1 MDLKSCRTPLS
12 LLCLQYIYKW
22 AEVCVGSRRQGQH
35 GQGTDGSS
43 YSPDEL
49 SCQEVIGSVESR
61 GGDAL

>member
-1 MDLKSCRTPLS
+1 M
-12 LLCLQYIYKW
+12 
-22 AEVCVGSRRQGQH
+22 GSRRQGQH

-43 YSPDEL
+43 NSGEL